1 MLGKAMDLAAKRR
14 SAGGALG
21 LEKVGPA
28 EAAVA
33 AYFAS
38 RKQIRISA
46 SADFRHF
53 LQHGCARQGAGR
65 IEGPLGRATP
75 LPFYF

>member
-1 MLGKAMDLAAKRR
+1 M
-14 SAGGALG
+14 G
-21 LEKVGPA
+21 LGPA

-46 SADFRHF
+46 SAFR
-53 LQHGCARQGAGR
+53 LCASNTAAAGAGR
-65 IEGPLGRATP
+65 IQSLRAFRRAHRKIIDMVI
-75 LPFYF
+75 LSRMH